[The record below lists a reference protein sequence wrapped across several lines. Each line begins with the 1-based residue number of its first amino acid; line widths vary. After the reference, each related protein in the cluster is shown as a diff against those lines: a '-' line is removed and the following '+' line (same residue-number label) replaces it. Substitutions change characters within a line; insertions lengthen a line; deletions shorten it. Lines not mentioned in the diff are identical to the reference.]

1 MYAGFWRRN
10 LKEGDYLGYLDL
22 RWEVNID
29 MDVRK
34 PTGRPWT
41 GLVWIRTGTSG
52 EYCNT
57 LINFS
62 VP

>member
-1 MYAGFWRRN
+1 MHAGFWRRN
-10 LKEGDYLGYLDL
+10 LKEGDYLDYLDL
-22 RWEVNID
+22 RWEDNIE

-34 PTGRPWT
+34 PTGRSWT
-41 GLVWIRTGTSG
+41 GFAWIRAGTSG

-57 LINFS
+57 LIDFW